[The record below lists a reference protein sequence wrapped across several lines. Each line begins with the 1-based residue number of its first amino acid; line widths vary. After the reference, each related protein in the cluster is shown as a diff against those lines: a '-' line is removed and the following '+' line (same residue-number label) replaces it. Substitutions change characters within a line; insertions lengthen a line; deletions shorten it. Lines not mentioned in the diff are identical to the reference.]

1 MPPLG
6 AAFFVDATFPFHL
19 IQHAYNAPNMNRIF
33 FYNSTMLLFL
43 CGFSRVIEAAEQHGF
58 DMGIESMRSQS
69 YSIGI
74 FVFMIIAML
83 VFVGVIVL
91 FYKTTDMS
99 NVKTGEKVLMGMIVL
114 GVVVSA
120 IFAAVQMLDGFLF

>member
-1 MPPLG
+1 MIKFIRNASVYSAVYFYVLNIAY
-6 AAFFVDATFPFHL
+6 AADQPV
-19 IQHAYNAPNMNRIF
+19 Y
-33 FYNSTMLLFL
+33 
-43 CGFSRVIEAAEQHGF
+43 
-58 DMGIESMRSQS
+58 DMGIEGMRSQG

-74 FVFMIIAML
+74 FAFMILAML
-83 VFVGVIVL
+83 VFVGVIGL

-99 NVKTGEKVLMGMIVL
+99 SVKTGEKVLMGMIVL